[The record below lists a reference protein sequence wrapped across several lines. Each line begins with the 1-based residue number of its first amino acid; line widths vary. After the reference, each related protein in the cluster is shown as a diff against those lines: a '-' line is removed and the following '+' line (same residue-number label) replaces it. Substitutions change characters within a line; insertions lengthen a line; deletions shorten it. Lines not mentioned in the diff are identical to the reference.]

1 MEIVLLR
8 EYLNFEFNSDQEL
21 LEILKKE
28 YSYEGFLPKI
38 SIDGS
43 FIRIEI
49 NTTLL
54 QRVMGDLEKA
64 MTLCNKGAFEEA
76 KRLLKSVVSNCPL
89 HADAYRMLAQI
100 YMEEGDYNK
109 ALDTNIEALRVDPG
123 NLWALLLMGNIYTH
137 QNDVETADMYYQKV
151 LTYHPGDII
160 ALNNLAANYTKRG
173 DYDKAID
180 MFREILKKDD
190 TYLNTYYGLGLCYE
204 RQKKHYEAFEVC
216 ADGMRKGVIRPED
229 RNIRMEL
236 QKMMFAEAH
245 AAVKDAELDI
255 DVRRFI
261 ASLEDSAKTEIRLEE
276 SERLEVSAKMQYG
289 KSHGV
294 DYNKVIV
301 NRTKPYHE
309 HLMMHEL
316 MHLEMNLAASKA
328 NRNMVVTSNKDTKHK
343 FRTAIYSDLQK
354 IGKSVGSVRAEE
366 LLDKLYAGVVLQ
378 SMNCS
383 LDLLVEDKIYRE
395 HKIFRPI
402 QFLSLLEQ
410 EKANVEAIKNASNT
424 LLPKKVVAVS
434 RIMNMVT
441 TMHMKEL
448 YGIDLLHEY
457 GASKVD
463 MNLAKDMYE
472 EYKAYMDDCAPG
484 DEYDLMMYFIE
495 SLNLENYMEVMN
507 ENDLKH
513 NTIVEEAEPEKTEE
527 EKAEVTAEFNQ
538 THKDGANPM
547 ETMMMSMYMLGAMQY
562 MESLSPSEVNDI
574 AMQIAIQGMSG
585 ISPEK
590 KGYRIPA
597 IKDKEFGG
605 YEFLAYYYVSWA
617 IAHPHKVDSLRLPF
631 KTAYEAALKM
641 YNDKK
646 GQQ

>member
-1 MEIVLLR
+1 MEIILLR
-8 EYLNFEFNSDQEL
+8 EYLNFDYNNDKEL

-28 YSYEGFLPKI
+28 YSYEGFLPTI
-38 SIDGS
+38 SIEDS
-43 FIRIEI
+43 FIRIKI

-54 QRVMGDLEKA
+54 QRVMNDMEKA

-76 KRLLKSVVSNCPL
+76 KRLLNNVLKKCPL
-89 HADAYRMLAQI
+89 HAEAYRMLAQI
-100 YMEEGDYNK
+100 YLEEGNLDK
-109 ALDTNIEALRVDPG
+109 ALDTNIEALRIDPG
-123 NLWALLLMGNIYTH
+123 NLWALILMGNIYTH
-137 QNDVETADMYYQKV
+137 KEDVETADIYYEKV
-151 LTYHPGDII
+151 LIYHPGDCL
-160 ALNNLAANYTKRG
+160 ALNNLAANYAKKG
-173 DYDKAID
+173 QYDKAIE
-180 MFREILKKDD
+180 MFKEILEKDA
-190 TYLNTYYGLGLCYE
+190 TYLNSYYGLALCYSRKE
-204 RQKKHYEAFEVC
+204 QHHESFEVC
-216 ADGMRKGVIRPED
+216 AEGMRKGIIRPED

-236 QKMMFAEAH
+236 QKMMYAEAH
-245 AAVKDAELDI
+245 AAIKGTELDI

-261 ASLEDSAKTEIRLEE
+261 ASLENSAETEIRLEE

-289 KSHGV
+289 KAHGV
-294 DYNKVIV
+294 NFNKVIV

-343 FRTAIYSDLQK
+343 FRSAIYSDLQK

-395 HKIFRPI
+395 HKMFRPV

-441 TMHMKEL
+441 TMHMKDL

-472 EYKAYMDDCAPG
+472 EYKAYVDDCVPG
-484 DEYDLMMYFIE
+484 DEYELMMYFIE

-507 ENDLKH
+507 ENELKH
-513 NTIVEEAEPEKTEE
+513 HTIVEAPEPEKTEE
-527 EKAEVTAEFNQ
+527 EKAEATSEFNQ
-538 THKDGANPM
+538 NHKDGENPM
-547 ETMMMSMYMLGAMQY
+547 ETMMMSMYMLGALRY
-562 MESLSPSEVNDI
+562 METLTASEINDI
-574 AMQIAIQGMSG
+574 AMQIAIQGLNG

-590 KGYRIPA
+590 NDRIPA

-617 IAHPHKVDSLRLPF
+617 KAYPEKLESLRLPF
-631 KTAYEAALKM
+631 SKAYAAALQM
-641 YNDKK
+641 YNK
-646 GQQ
+646 

>member
-1 MEIVLLR
+1 MEIILLR
-8 EYLNFEFNSDQEL
+8 EYLNFEYNSDKEL

-28 YSYEGFLPKI
+28 YSYEGFLPTI
-38 SIDGS
+38 SIDDS

-49 NTTLL
+49 NTALL
-54 QRVMGDLEKA
+54 QSVMGDMEKA

-76 KRLLKSVVSNCPL
+76 KGLLKNVLEKCPL
-89 HADAYRMLAQI
+89 HAEAYRMLAQI
-100 YMEEGDYNK
+100 YLGEGNLDK
-109 ALDTNIEALRVDPG
+109 ALDTNIEALRIDPG
-123 NLWALLLMGNIYTH
+123 NLWALILMGNIYTH
-137 QNDVETADMYYQKV
+137 KEDVETADVYYKKV
-151 LTYHPGDII
+151 LLYHPGDCL
-160 ALNNLAANYTKRG
+160 ALNNLAANYAKKG
-173 DYDKAID
+173 EYDKAIE
-180 MFREILKKDD
+180 MFQEILKKDD
-190 TYLNTYYGLGLCYE
+190 TYLNSYYGLALCYA
-204 RQKKHYEAFEVC
+204 QKSQHYRAFEVC

-236 QKMMFAEAH
+236 QKMMYAEAH
-245 AAVKDAELDI
+245 AAVKETELDI

-261 ASLEDSAKTEIRLEE
+261 ASLESSAEAEIRLEE

-289 KSHGV
+289 KAHGV
-294 DYNKVIV
+294 SYNKVIV

-316 MHLEMNLAASKA
+316 MHLEMNLAASKV

-343 FRTAIYSDLQK
+343 FRSAIYSDLQK
-354 IGKSVGSVRAEE
+354 IGKSVGSVRVEE
-366 LLDKLYAGVVLQ
+366 LLEKLYAGVVLQ

-395 HKIFRPI
+395 HKIFRPV

-410 EKANVEAIKNASNT
+410 EKANVEAIQNASNT
-424 LLPKKVVAVS
+424 ILPKKVVAVS

-472 EYKAYMDDCAPG
+472 EYKAYADDYAPG
-484 DEYDLMMYFIE
+484 DEYELMMYFIE

-513 NTIVEEAEPEKTEE
+513 HTIVETPEPEKTEE
-527 EKAEVTAEFNQ
+527 EKAEATTEFNQ
-538 THKDGANPM
+538 NHKDGENPM
-547 ETMMMSMYMLGAMQY
+547 ETMMMSMYMLGALRY
-562 MESLSPSEVNDI
+562 METLTPSEINDI
-574 AMQIAIQGMSG
+574 AMQIAIQGLNG

-617 IAHPHKVDSLRLPF
+617 KAYPEKLESLRLPF
-631 KTAYEAALKM
+631 SKAYATALQM
-641 YNDKK
+641 YNK
-646 GQQ
+646 